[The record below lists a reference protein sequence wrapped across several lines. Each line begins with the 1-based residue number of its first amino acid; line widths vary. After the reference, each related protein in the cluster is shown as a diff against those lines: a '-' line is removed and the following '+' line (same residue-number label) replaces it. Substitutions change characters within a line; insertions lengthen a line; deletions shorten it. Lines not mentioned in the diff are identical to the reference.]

1 MLPMVESEQRR
12 VLKAL
17 RASDSSVL
25 RAFLLQFP
33 QRDVYLRGLV
43 WTLGAELPP
52 ELGTLLGWWV
62 DGELKGVFV
71 HGQVMVLCCEDP
83 RGLEA
88 FAERVGHYWHER
100 PIAQLMAPRSMCEVF
115 LAALSDHF
123 GSLPP
128 LHLLRHR
135 MPAMRVRA
143 DLLSSPDDLGLVGSL
158 RTPPLRLAREEEE
171 ELVAQLA
178 RSVTREDLG
187 LDPLEFAP
195 QSFESALRHRLK
207 MGREFLWTEEAE
219 PVFRATLSATTPDSV
234 MVEGVFVP
242 PEHRGKGY
250 GKAGMRA
257 LCERLLR
264 TYESVVLLVGEDN
277 EVARRLY
284 DGLGFETFGEYQ
296 AAFFEIRLSEASPGL
311 SRDPQTS

>member
-1 MLPMVESEQRR
+1 MIDMAETEQRR
-12 VLKAL
+12 VLKPLRALESSAL
-17 RASDSSVL
+17 RS
-25 RAFLLQFP
+25 FLLQFP

-43 WTLGAELPP
+43 GTLGTELPP

-62 DGELKGVFV
+62 DGELRGVFV

-100 PIAQLMAPRSMCEVF
+100 PIAQLMAPRAMCEVF

-143 DLLSSPDDLGLVGSL
+143 DILASSEALGLVGSL
-158 RTPPLRLAREEEE
+158 RTPPLRLAQENEERV
-171 ELVAQLA
+171 VAQLA
-178 RSVTREDLG
+178 RSVTQEDLG

-195 QSFESALRHRLK
+195 QSFEFALRHRLK
-207 MGREFLWTEEAE
+207 MGREFIWTEGPEA
-219 PVFRATLSATTPDSV
+219 VFRATLSAITPDSV

-242 PEHRGKGY
+242 PRHRGRGY

-264 TYESVVLLVGEDN
+264 TYDTVVLLVGEDN

-284 DGLGFETFGEYQ
+284 EVLGFETFDEYQ
-296 AAFFEIRLSEASPGL
+296 AAFFEVRLSEASPRLSSEL
-311 SRDPQTS
+311 SR